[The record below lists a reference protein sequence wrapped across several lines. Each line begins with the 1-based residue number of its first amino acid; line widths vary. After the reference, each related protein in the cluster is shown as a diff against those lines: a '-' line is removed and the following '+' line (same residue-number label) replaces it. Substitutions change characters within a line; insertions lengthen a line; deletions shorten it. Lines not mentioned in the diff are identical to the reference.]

1 MITTTARRHKLVRLN
16 TGGDGA
22 RAGGRRWLTVAGVTG
37 IGYTLSWVG
46 GLSIKA
52 PSPKFTASGSAIVTA
67 LSGHGG
73 AVLSQF
79 ALTEG
84 LPAVGLAV
92 VSLALAR
99 AARGSGARRNRAHL
113 DGGGRGGARWAG
125 RAAAVAGLTAAAI
138 SALQFVLGV
147 ALTRAAAPVA
157 AHLLF
162 EAVNRLDGVKMLTL
176 AVLGLAGAATAALPR
191 WLRGTGIA
199 LAAAITVSGVVYLLL
214 LSSMWLAA
222 GPALVLLLIFI
233 TGTGLVTG
241 RAR

>member
-99 AARGSGARRNRAHL
+99 AARGNRAHL

-162 EAVNRLDGVKMLTL
+162 EAVNRLDGVKML
-176 AVLGLAGAATAALPR
+176 
-191 WLRGTGIA
+191 
-199 LAAAITVSGVVYLLL
+199 
-214 LSSMWLAA
+214 
-222 GPALVLLLIFI
+222 
-233 TGTGLVTG
+233 
-241 RAR
+241 